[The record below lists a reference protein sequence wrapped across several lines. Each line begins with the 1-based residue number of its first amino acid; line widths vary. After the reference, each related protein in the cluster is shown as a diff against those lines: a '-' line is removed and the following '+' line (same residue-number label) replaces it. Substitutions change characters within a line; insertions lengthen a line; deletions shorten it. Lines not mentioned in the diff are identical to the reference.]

1 MSIQPTGA
9 SLPTQAQPMVN
20 LAEREMRRTVERA
33 GIAADRAQLPA
44 ERLQAT
50 TREQLETA
58 TESVRSFVQPINN
71 NIEFSVNE
79 DTGQL
84 VVKIIDRN
92 TKEVIR
98 QMPSDEMI
106 AIARTLD
113 SIKGLFVKQSA

>member
-20 LAEREMRRTVERA
+20 LAEREARRAGERA
-33 GIAADRAQLPA
+33 GIAVDRAQLPA
-44 ERLQAT
+44 EKLQAT

>member
-1 MSIQPTGA
+1 MNIQPTGA

-20 LAEREMRRTVERA
+20 LAERETRRTGESA
-33 GIAADRAQLPA
+33 GVAAARAQLPA
-44 ERLQAT
+44 EKLLPT
-50 TREQLETA
+50 TREQLEAATA
-58 TESVRSFVQPINN
+58 SVRSFVQPINN